1 MKLRSLLFA
10 AAVGSMFFVS
20 CSDDD
25 DNSKPK
31 KEDVKMETVTVN
43 ETDVVLT
50 WVAPEN
56 IVSYEVEIVQDGQVV
71 SSEDPV
77 FIAPHT
83 VTGLEANT
91 TYTAKLYG
99 HYADLTEDEEAIG
112 EVTFT
117 TKEHVGPSY
126 GSVLELSAL
135 FPADGGNM
143 IYMMGEYSVS
153 FAAKSPVD
161 AWDGSSNDAELTF
174 YLGMSEGSLAPQ
186 GDKEDWSAKV
196 GNSNGFSLGNMMA
209 SGTYYWKVSIEFT
222 IDDETF
228 TQESA
233 ISSFIVE

>member
-31 KEDVKMETVTVN
+31 KEDIKMETASVN
-43 ETDVVLT
+43 ETDAVLT
-50 WVAPEN
+50 WIEPEN
-56 IVSYEVEIVQDGQVV
+56 IVSYEIEIIKDGEVV

-77 FIAPHT
+77 FTVPYT

-99 HYADLTEDEEAIG
+99 HYADLSEDEDPIG

-117 TKEHVGPSY
+117 TTEHVGPTY
-126 GSVLELSAL
+126 GEDLELSAL
-135 FPADGGNM
+135 FPEDGGKM

-153 FAAKSPVD
+153 FAAISPVD
-161 AWDGSSNDAELTF
+161 MWDGSSNDAELTF
-174 YLGMSEGSLAPQ
+174 YLGSTENGVTPH

-196 GNSNGFSLGNMMA
+196 GNSNSISLGNMMA

-222 IDDETF
+222 IDGETF
-228 TQESA
+228 TQESDVF
-233 ISSFIVE
+233 SFVVE